1 MDVHSRLTAFH
12 ILDAAG
18 QRLNSGTFP
27 TNVAAIGEF
36 CLDLPKLTLMFVE
49 ASTNSAW
56 FARQVETHGHRVTV
70 VDPNRIRAISMSP
83 KKTDAHDAETL
94 ASLGRAGLLTR
105 VHIRSEETDRFRKLL
120 TIRYGMVRA
129 RSSLIVMTR
138 ALYRSEGHL
147 LPKADGDAFG
157 TRLTALWKVPVGF
170 EEFAQP
176 LSEVTRELTARI
188 LSIEKRIEEKARED
202 EPALMRLTGI
212 PGVGL
217 LIATS
222 FMALLETP
230 IRFSNA
236 SQVSAYLGLAP
247 WVDES
252 AGKRKA
258 GHITKRGN
266 RMTRAL
272 LVQAARTH
280 VNSSMDTAL
289 KRWYRK
295 VAARVGERKA
305 IIGLA
310 RKLSELMWAIWRK
323 EEAYQPFPSSSRRTP
338 V

>member
-18 QRLNSGTFP
+18 LKVMSGTFQTDP
-27 TNVAAIGEF
+27 DVISKF
-36 CLDLPKLTLMFVE
+36 CQDLPKLTLMFVE

-56 FARQVETHGHRVTV
+56 FARQVESHGHRVMV

-94 ASLGRAGLLTR
+94 ASLGRTGLLTR
-105 VHIRSEETDRFRKLL
+105 VHIRSVETDRFRKLL

-147 LPKADGDAFG
+147 LPKADGDDFG
-157 TRLTALWKVPVGF
+157 KRLTSLWPVPVGF

-176 LSEVTRELTARI
+176 LGEVTKELTTRI
-188 LSIEKRIEEKARED
+188 LAVEARIEEKARED
-202 EPALMRLTGI
+202 EPGLVRLMGI
-212 PGVGL
+212 PGVGM
-217 LIATS
+217 LIAAS
-222 FMALLETP
+222 YMALLETP
-230 IRFSNA
+230 TRFSSA

-258 GHITKRGN
+258 SHITKRGHH
-266 RMTRAL
+266 MTRAL

-280 VNSSMDTAL
+280 VNSTMDTAL

-295 VAARVGERKA
+295 VAARVGDRKA
-305 IIGLA
+305 IVGVA
-310 RKLSELMWAIWRK
+310 RKLSELMWALWRK
-323 EEAYQPFPSSSRRTP
+323 EEAYQPFPSSSRRTAE
-338 V
+338 